1 MTTNDDTATC
11 QGCIGLML
19 ETVGMIALS
28 VLAFAAPL
36 AAPVLLQLFA

>member
-1 MTTNDDTATC
+1 MTTVNDTTTC

-36 AAPVLLQLFA
+36 VAPALVHLFA

>member
-1 MTTNDDTATC
+1 MTTIDDTATC

-36 AAPVLLQLFA
+36 VVPALIHLFA